1 MTARKRVVRGGSS
14 ASKTC
19 GILPEL
25 INRCTLN
32 PGLEVSVISESIPH
46 LKKGAMKDFIK
57 IMKWTGRWNEN
68 HWNAT
73 DRKYTF
79 HNDSYIEFFSPES
92 VLGSRR
98 NILYVNEANN
108 IKYEDYVQLAM
119 RTSDLIFLD
128 YNPAAEFWADTEVLK
143 EPDSELLV
151 LTYLDNEARPKNVD
165 SDFAIFRQK
174 AEKEKELGLPIT
186 SYWQNYC
193 RVYIDGEIGNIQGV
207 VFNNW
212 NQIDSIPEQ
221 AEIIA
226 YGLDWGFTNDP
237 SGLVAV
243 YKYNGKLV
251 LHELIYE
258 SGLTN
263 SMLADKMRSLGVN
276 TNIDIIADSSEPK
289 SIADLQGMGFP
300 RTTPAKKGADSINNG
315 ISKLQEFELL
325 VTKTSTN
332 LIKELRAYR
341 WQVDKSGKTLNE
353 PIDHMN
359 HLIDPTRYVA
369 LNKLG
374 TPQEWSFIRV

>member
-25 INRCTLN
+25 INRCTLT
-32 PGLEVSVISESIPH
+32 PGLEVSVVSESIPH

-79 HNDSYIEFFSPES
+79 HNEAYIEFFSPES

-108 IKYEDYVQLAM
+108 VKYEDYVQLAM

-143 EPDSELLV
+143 ESDSELLV

-174 AEKEKELGLPIT
+174 AEKEKALGLPIT

-212 NQIDSIPEQ
+212 SQIDSVPEQ
-221 AEIIA
+221 AELVA

-263 SMLADKMRSLGVN
+263 SMLAEKMRSLGVN
-276 TNIDIIADSSEPK
+276 INIDIIADSSEPK
-289 SIADLQGMGFP
+289 SIADLQAMGFP
-300 RTTPAKKGADSINNG
+300 RTTPAKKGADSVSNG
-315 ISKLQEFELL
+315 ISKLQEFEFL

-332 LIKELRAYR
+332 LIKELRSYR
-341 WQVDKSGKTLNE
+341 WQVDKSGKALNE

-374 TPQEWSFIRV
+374 ASTEWVFH